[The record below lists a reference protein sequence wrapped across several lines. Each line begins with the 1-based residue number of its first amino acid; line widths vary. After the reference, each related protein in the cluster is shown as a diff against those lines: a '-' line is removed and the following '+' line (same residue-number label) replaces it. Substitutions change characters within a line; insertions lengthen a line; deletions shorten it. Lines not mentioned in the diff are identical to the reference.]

1 MIINIQLDYNPES
14 NMARVIK
21 AEVEGNK
28 PSKKIIES
36 DEPQIILDTNKYT
49 VNPAAA
55 RLMQLKPD
63 MRIDIKYQVINGVE
77 YPVIG
82 TEEAFGSGGGNKLTK
97 SLTVS
102 YRGKANER
110 LSKFGDTFTV
120 TPMKD
125 NEGLFV
131 LIGNTEGPEQLP
143 DEITIIEDTN
153 NHTDLVD
160 SDGDEL
166 TFDDDSF
173 EETSTPIDPDVL
185 NFE

>member
-14 NMARVIK
+14 NIARIIK

-28 PSKKIIES
+28 PSKKVLES
-36 DEPQIILDTNKYT
+36 DEPQIILETNKYT
-49 VNPAAA
+49 INPAAA
-55 RLMQLKPD
+55 RLMQIKPD

-82 TEEAFGSGGGNKLTK
+82 TEEAFGSGGGNKVTK

-102 YRGKANER
+102 YRGMANNR
-110 LSKFGDTFTV
+110 LAKFGDTFTV

-131 LIGNTEGPEQLP
+131 LIGNTEEPQLP
-143 DEITIIEDTN
+143 DEITLVEDTN

-166 TFDDDSF
+166 TFDDNAF